1 MSNIARWSPLA
12 GIAFIVL
19 WIIAFNVSNSPD
31 SGDSNTKILAY
42 YASSGHRT
50 RDVTVL
56 FLALAG
62 LLFFIWFLTA
72 LRSRLAAAEGG
83 VGPLTA
89 ASFGA
94 CIATTAL
101 WWGAVAAF
109 VSPSFARLD
118 TSKFQLDPQTY

>member
-72 LRSRLAAAEGG
+72 LRSRLPPAPGGGGPPAPAAVGG
-83 VGPLTA
+83 GGAPPRLWGGGARAPSPPPSRASGP
-89 ASFGA
+89 
-94 CIATTAL
+94 
-101 WWGAVAAF
+101 
-109 VSPSFARLD
+109 ARCA
-118 TSKFQLDPQTY
+118 PRP

>member
-72 LRSRLAAAEGG
+72 LRSRLAAAAGG
-83 VGPLTA
+83 GRPLA
-89 ASFGA
+89 PAPFRAGLPA
-94 CIATTAL
+94 PAL
-101 WWGAVAAF
+101 WWGGAAALA
-109 VSPSFARLD
+109 SPSLPPLAPRH
-118 TSKFQLDPQTY
+118 SPP